1 MADVAEKRDSTRKSP
16 SSRCPLENVQ
26 VGFLLLGEHG
36 DRMAGQIAKMGL
48 AASAV
53 SIVASV
59 YIYFM
64 HGDGGDTELGIFV
77 GLWAPTLILFSQE
90 IDKMME

>member
-1 MADVAEKRDSTRKSP
+1 M
-16 SSRCPLENVQ
+16 
-26 VGFLLLGEHG
+26 
-36 DRMAGQIAKMGL
+36 

-53 SIVASV
+53 SILASI

-64 HGDGGDTELGIFV
+64 HDGGNADLGIFV

-90 IDKMME
+90 IDKMMEE

>member
-1 MADVAEKRDSTRKSP
+1 
-16 SSRCPLENVQ
+16 
-26 VGFLLLGEHG
+26 
-36 DRMAGQIAKMGL
+36 MAGQIGRLGL

-53 SIVASV
+53 SILASI

-64 HGDGGDTELGIFV
+64 HDGGNADLGILV

-90 IDKMME
+90 IDKMMEE

>member
-1 MADVAEKRDSTRKSP
+1 MLPKEERS
-16 SSRCPLENVQ
+16 NVFNQ
-26 VGFLLLGEHG
+26 FLPPGG
-36 DRMAGQIAKMGL
+36 VYVTGQIGRLGL

-53 SIVASV
+53 SIVASI

-64 HGDGGDTELGIFV
+64 HDGGNADLGIFV

-90 IDKMME
+90 IDKIMEQ